1 MPKKIKEFIER
12 LKELIEVERRAQVE
26 ATMNE
31 IRSLSGEER
40 ERRGRAILSL
50 KGKVVGEE
58 FGYKLVKYG
67 RKRKIETNI
76 NVGDLVLI
84 SKGNP
89 LKSDLIGVVAEKGSR
104 YIVVA
109 LENVPSWALDNVRI
123 DLYAN
128 DITFRRW
135 LENLERLESGLKAL
149 KFALSLERPE
159 GSRFVDFK
167 AVDDKLN
174 ESQRRAVSLALGSD
188 DFFLIHGPF
197 GTGKTRTLS
206 EIVRQEVKRGR
217 KVLVTAESN
226 VAVDNLVEL
235 LKDLKVVRLGHPSR
249 VSQPLKETTLSAK
262 VREDERYRVVEE
274 LRERLNRLINARK
287 KFRKPTSALRRGLSD
302 DEILELAERKK
313 GTRGVSWRVIKSMAE
328 WIKLSR
334 VIDEIF
340 ERIKKM
346 EEEIA
351 RDIIEDADVVLATN
365 STAFTLDVEFDVAVV
380 DEASQSTIPSVLI
393 PLNKAEKFVLAGDHK
408 QLPPTVLEA
417 EELSVTL
424 FEILIN
430 KYPEKAKMLEVQYR
444 MNEKLME
451 FPNQEFYGR
460 KLKAHES
467 VKNITLVDLGV
478 KKVKDGFWRIVNPDE
493 VLVFIDT
500 SNCPN
505 KWERQRKGSTSRENP
520 LEAEIVR
527 KVVSMLREMGV
538 RKEWIGVITPYED
551 QVDLIRQFVDVEVNT
566 VDGYQGR
573 EKEVIVISFVRS
585 NKDCEIG
592 FLEDLRRLN
601 VALTRA
607 KRKLIAIGDA
617 ITLSSNGTYKRF
629 VEFVKSNGFFYRY
642 C

>member
-365 STAFTLDVEFDVAVV
+365 STAFTLDVEFDVVVV